1 MKITNRYN
9 LPEAFVELA
18 SKNQYQTKSD
28 RFGAT
33 TLLLPAQEIV
43 LRQRYQN
50 EMSQDISDM
59 INLFIG
65 TAVHDLLERHD
76 KGEYVELYLK
86 HEILDG
92 YYVSGKI
99 DKFDRLNMEVV
110 DYKTARVSKIV
121 YNDFRDWRMQG
132 LIYAWLLLKNGYYA
146 DKIRFIALLKDWSHL
161 AKYTKNNNDD
171 YYPESAVY
179 IYEQKVYADDL
190 TKIETYI
197 LKKVEQIVAMR
208 DMSTEDILKIPL
220 EKDYAPI
227 IKYAVYATPDS
238 PRAKRLFSDEES
250 AEKYKEKHGGVVIE
264 RADPNPKYEMSCT
277 AMQYAKKIK
286 EDI

>member
-1 MKITNRYN
+1 MKITNRYD
-9 LPEAFVELA
+9 LPKAFVNLA
-18 SKNQYQTKSD
+18 TNNQYQTKPN

-43 LRQRYQN
+43 LRQRYSE

-65 TAVHDLLERHD
+65 TAVHDLLEKHD
-76 KGEYVELYLK
+76 DSQYVEKYLK

-92 YYVSGKI
+92 YYVSGKV
-99 DKFDRLNMEVV
+99 DMYDPERFEVV

-121 YNDFRDWRMQG
+121 YNDFKDWRLQG
-132 LIYAWLLLKNGYYA
+132 LIYAYLLMSEGFYV

-161 AKYTKNNNDD
+161 AKYTKNNADD

-179 IYEQKVYADDL
+179 IYEQKVHSDDL
-190 TKIETYI
+190 TKIESFIVEKIIDVIKLRKLSTEEI
-197 LKKVEQIVAMR
+197 LK
-208 DMSTEDILKIPL
+208 TPL
-220 EKDYAPI
+220 ENDFAPI
-227 IKYAVYATPDS
+227 IKYAVYATEDS
-238 PRAKRLFSDEES
+238 PRAKRLFSDEQS
-250 AEKYKEKHGGVVIE
+250 ANEYAEKHGGVVIR
-264 RADPNPKYEMSCT
+264 RADPNPKYEMMCT